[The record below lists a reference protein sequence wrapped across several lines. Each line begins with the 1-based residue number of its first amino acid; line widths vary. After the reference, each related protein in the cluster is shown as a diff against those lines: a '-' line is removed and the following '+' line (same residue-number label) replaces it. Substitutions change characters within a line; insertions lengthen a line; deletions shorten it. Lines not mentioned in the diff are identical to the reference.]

1 MENVLE
7 TDLLLIFKITFF
19 SMYCV
24 FVCKRARVAVK
35 AQSVV
40 SSPLPHE
47 FQDLTSGCKAWPQV
61 LRQLSHLLAGD

>member
-1 MENVLE
+1 
-7 TDLLLIFKITFF
+7 
-19 SMYCV
+19 MYCV

-47 FQDLTSGCKAWPQV
+47 FQDLTSGCKAWPRV
-61 LRQLSHLLAGD
+61 LCQLSICWLGIDDLKTVHFHLHGFVGLRR